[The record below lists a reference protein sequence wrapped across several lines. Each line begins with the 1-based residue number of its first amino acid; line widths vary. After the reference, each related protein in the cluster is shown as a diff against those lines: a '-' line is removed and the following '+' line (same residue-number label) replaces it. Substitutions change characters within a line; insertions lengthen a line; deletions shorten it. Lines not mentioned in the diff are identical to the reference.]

1 MNKQSAMRKSTK
13 PKKPTKK
20 EIQRIADL
28 FVGYQNDPDKNHK
41 FLYRLYLALN
51 TQTHKKAAVET
62 ILSEAFDLNPF

>member
-1 MNKQSAMRKSTK
+1 MRKSTK

-28 FVGYQNDPDKNHK
+28 LVNYQNDPDSNHK

-51 TQTHKKAAVET
+51 THTHKKAAVET
-62 ILSEAFDLNPF
+62 ILSEAFNLDPF